1 MKEVDQLSTKA
12 DIFVTWL
19 STSGIDYAM
28 KLAGAIA
35 VLIIGTWA
43 IKIISNRVIKLMAKS
58 NVEAALQTFIKSILV
73 VTLRIILIISALSM
87 IGIQMTTFIA
97 MLSAASLAV
106 ALAFRNSLSNLAGGV
121 MIMFFK
127 PFKMGDF
134 ITAQGHAGSVN
145 EIQIFNTYLTTSD
158 NKVVIIPN
166 GKLSN
171 GVLVNNSTKDTRRV
185 DWVFAIGYG
194 DNYDTA
200 KNMILDF
207 LTKDERVIN
216 TPAEPF
222 IALQNLDDNSV
233 NIVVRAWVK
242 KSDYSGVSFGLNEY
256 FYKNAEENNLNWPF
270 PQLDVHME
278 EAVPI
283 VKNND

>member
-1 MKEVDQLSTKA
+1 MKEIDKLSTKA
-12 DIFVTWL
+12 DLLVNWL
-19 STSGIDYAM
+19 STSGIDFGM
-28 KLAGAIA
+28 KLLGAIT
-35 VLIIGTWA
+35 VLIIGTWV
-43 IKIISNRVIKLMAKS
+43 IRIISKRVMNLMAKS
-58 NVEAALQTFIKSILV
+58 NVEAALQTFIKSILT

-158 NKVVIIPN
+158 NKIVIIPN

-185 DWVFAIGYG
+185 DWVFGIGYG

-200 KNMILDF
+200 KNMILEF
-207 LTKDERVIN
+207 LTTDKRVIN

-222 IALQNLDDNSV
+222 IALQELADSSV

-242 KSDYSGVSFGLNEY
+242 KADYSGVSFGLNEY
-256 FYKNAEENNLNWPF
+256 YYKNAAKNNINMPF
-270 PQLDVHME
+270 PQMDIHMDKIS
-278 EAVPI
+278 A
-283 VKNND
+283 

>member
-1 MKEVDQLSTKA
+1 MKEIDKLTTKA
-12 DIFVTWL
+12 DLLVNWL
-19 STSGIDYAM
+19 STNGIDYAM
-28 KLAGAIA
+28 KLIGAVL
-35 VLIIGTWA
+35 VLIIGTW
-43 IKIISNRVIKLMAKS
+43 VIRIVTKRMMKMLAKS
-58 NVEAALQTFIKSILV
+58 NVEGALQTFLKSILS
-73 VTLRIILIISALSM
+73 VTLRIVLIISVLSM

-134 ITAQGHAGSVN
+134 ITAQGHSGSVN
-145 EIQIFNTYLTTSD
+145 EIQIFNTYLTTTD

-166 GKLSN
+166 GKLSD
-171 GVLVNNSTKDTRRV
+171 GVLVNNSIKDTRRV
-185 DWVFAIGYG
+185 DWVFGIGYG

-200 KNMILDF
+200 KNMILEF
-207 LTKDERVIN
+207 LTSDKRVIN

-222 IALQNLDDNSV
+222 IALQELADSSV
-233 NIVVRAWVK
+233 NIVVRAWVN

-256 FYKNAEENNLNWPF
+256 YYKNAGKNNINMPF
-270 PQLDVHME
+270 PQMDIHMDKISE
-278 EAVPI
+278 
-283 VKNND
+283 